1 MKEALLNATTTV
13 KLNSPSPVKSYSPNE
28 VFFCPEE
35 SQFYSQ
41 CLEKLILN
49 QGKEPVSMIEF
60 GAGDGSP
67 VIQCLTKIPF
77 VGEIHGYELNPS
89 ACEVARSRIQQY
101 QLEGKYTVHNQCFFE
116 GLRSASFTHLIANP
130 PYIPAP
136 DEDICMPALHGGE
149 DGATITKQL
158 LSMDCDNVMLMI
170 SAYSNPIDTIEHALE
185 QGYHI
190 ADFMVTPLRFGY
202 YSSEPKV
209 RNWITEMRQRQQAFY
224 SEKIYFLAGVLFE
237 KKRSTSVDLSSE
249 LLKVMTAL

>member
-1 MKEALLNATTTV
+1 MKEALLNATTV
-13 KLNSPSPVKSYSPNE
+13 KRHAPSSVKSYSPNE

-49 QGKEPVSMIEF
+49 QGKEPISMIEF

-67 VIQCLTKIPF
+67 VIHCLIKTPF
-77 VGEIHGYELNPS
+77 AGEIHGYELNPS
-89 ACEVARSRIQQY
+89 ACDLARSRIKQY

-116 GLRSASFTHLIANP
+116 GLRSSSFSHLIANP

-136 DEDICMPALHGGE
+136 DDDICMPALHGGV

-158 LSMDCDNVMLMI
+158 LSLDCDNVMLMI
-170 SAYSNPIDTIEHALE
+170 SAYSNPIETIECAIE
-185 QGYHI
+185 QGYHV
-190 ADFMVTPLRFGY
+190 ADFMVTPLHFGY

-209 RNWITEMRQRQQAFY
+209 RNWITEMRKHQKAFY
-224 SEKIYFLAGVLFE
+224 SANIYFLAGVLFE
-237 KKRSTSVDLSSE
+237 KKRQSSVDLSAE